1 MKLGEKVSFIFDWP
15 SLADVRKQKR
25 FNAFRREG
33 NTVFHSCLDRAFRKC
48 FLCVRLFSKGKMF
61 PILDSS
67 MLFFSSAVKK
77 LESDQFSWKYG
88 TLKSFR
94 SKKWEGSRNWR
105 VIVSICHHL
114 VFGFPFPLHAH
125 PAHMT
130 SDYFTEKARTFYLV
144 RIVKMVRIICKSC
157 NLLTGKIENF
167 SGRYLNTCR
176 IIHVKK
182 KDYLPRCKTHAH
194 RLVMK
199 SALLYREEMAD
210 GHCIAVQYI
219 NFLFVTRHAKWFTC
233 PMRRWK
239 KKAFEFLFISRKL
252 VDWSKPLEKNVTN

>member
-1 MKLGEKVSFIFDWP
+1 MKLGENVSFIFDWP

-88 TLKSFR
+88 TLKTFR

-144 RIVKMVRIICKSC
+144 RIVKMFRIICKIC

-182 KDYLPRCKTHAH
+182 KKSS
-194 RLVMK
+194 
-199 SALLYREEMAD
+199 SALQNSCASSCNEERASLPWRNGRRTLYR
-210 GHCIAVQYI
+210 CTIYQFSI
-219 NFLFVTRHAKWFTC
+219 SNQSNICHASC
-233 PMRRWK
+233 
-239 KKAFEFLFISRKL
+239 
-252 VDWSKPLEKNVTN
+252 

>member
-1 MKLGEKVSFIFDWP
+1 
-15 SLADVRKQKR
+15 
-25 FNAFRREG
+25 
-33 NTVFHSCLDRAFRKC
+33 
-48 FLCVRLFSKGKMF
+48 
-61 PILDSS
+61 

-88 TLKSFR
+88 TLKTFR

-144 RIVKMVRIICKSC
+144 RIVKMFRIICKIC

-182 KDYLPRCKTHAH
+182 KDHLPRCKTHAH

-199 SALLYREEMAD
+199 SALLYCEEMAD
-210 GHCIAVQYI
+210 EHCIAVQYI
-219 NFLFVTRHAKWFTC
+219 NFLFQINPTFVTRHAKWFTC

-239 KKAFEFLFISRKL
+239 KKRLNLCLFQGNSWIDQNLWKKTWRTKYRWTHKNL
-252 VDWSKPLEKNVTN
+252 VHFINIHRNKVVTSP

>member
-1 MKLGEKVSFIFDWP
+1 
-15 SLADVRKQKR
+15 
-25 FNAFRREG
+25 
-33 NTVFHSCLDRAFRKC
+33 
-48 FLCVRLFSKGKMF
+48 
-61 PILDSS
+61 

-219 NFLFVTRHAKWFTC
+219 NFLFQINPTFVTRHAKWFTC

-252 VDWSKPLEKNVTN
+252 VDWSKPLEKKRDELNIDELARTWFISSIFTVVTSP